1 MQQKYQQALGNER
14 QNQSSFNKV
23 QDCEENVIKEFFA
36 VKLCYS
42 SRYKGINSTKIKRKQ
57 VTRFL
62 SLPEVH

>member
-42 SRYKGINSTKIKRKQ
+42 SWYKGINSTKI
-57 VTRFL
+57 
-62 SLPEVH
+62 